1 MGKSTSYSQIFRKII
16 QTALLI
22 ALALAV
28 KSLSIMISF
37 MGAPGMRI
45 GFAQVF
51 SRMPALLFGPF
62 FGGLATGIVDVL
74 GYLIRPEGAYIPL
87 LTLTQIL
94 DGVLVGFIFKEV
106 KNAETKKIQNSMGIT
121 FISLGAI
128 GVINL
133 VISKFFAQSSIAL
146 ALNSMGKRK
155 DYLLLGL
162 VAVSRIGLLLLLLN
176 YGVQKKIPDSEIHKY
191 YLKVLLTFASVGIP
205 VTILNTY
212 ILILFIPGLSK
223 IGFAL
228 FLIPR
233 LLEEILMTVIIS
245 YITAFLLA
253 VYDRV
258 IYKKTSTQSSVV

>member
-1 MGKSTSYSQIFRKII
+1 LKKSSAQFFRRII

-28 KSLSIMISF
+28 RSLSVMITF

-45 GFAQVF
+45 SFAQVF

-74 GYLIRPEGAYIPL
+74 GYLIRPEGPYIPL

-94 DGVLVGFIFKEV
+94 DGVLIGFVFKEV
-106 KNAETKKIQNSMGIT
+106 KKAVTKKIQTTLWFVFIT
-121 FISLGAI
+121 I
-128 GVINL
+128 GVVGLFNL
-133 VISKFFAQSSIAL
+133 VISKFFAQSFIAL
-146 ALNSMGKRK
+146 ALDSMGKRK
-155 DYLLLGL
+155 DYMILGL
-162 VAVSRIGLLLLLLN
+162 IAVSVIGLLLLLLN
-176 YGVQKKIPDSEIHKY
+176 YVVRKRFPDSEIHKY
-191 YLKVLLTFASVGIP
+191 YLKVLLTYALVGIP

-212 ILILFIPGLSK
+212 ILVLFVPGLSN
-223 IGFAL
+223 IGFTL

-233 LLEEILMTVIIS
+233 LLEEIFMTVVIS
-245 YITAFLLA
+245 YITAFLLT

-258 IYKKTSTQSSVV
+258 IYKKHVIEEV

>member
-1 MGKSTSYSQIFRKII
+1 MRKSTSNSQIFRKII

-28 KSLSIMISF
+28 KSLSIMVSF

-87 LTLTQIL
+87 LTLTQVL

-106 KNAETKKIQNSMGIT
+106 KKAETKKIQTTMWIT
-121 FISLGAI
+121 FITLGVI
-128 GVINL
+128 GVVNL
-133 VISKFFAQSSIAL
+133 VISKFFARSSLAL
-146 ALNSMGKRK
+146 ALDSMGKRK
-155 DYLLLGL
+155 DYLIMGL
-162 VAVSRIGLLLLLLN
+162 VVVSMIGLLLMLLN
-176 YGVQKKIPDSEIHKY
+176 YRVQKKLPDSETHKY
-191 YLKVLLTFASVGIP
+191 YLKILITFALVGIP

-223 IGFAL
+223 IGFTL

-253 VYDRV
+253 VYDKV
-258 IYKKTSTQSSVV
+258 IYKKQVIEEV

>member
-1 MGKSTSYSQIFRKII
+1 MEKSTSQIFRKII
-16 QTALLI
+16 QTSLLI

-28 KSLSIMISF
+28 RSLSVMINF

-45 GFAQVF
+45 SFAQVF

-62 FGGLATGIVDVL
+62 FGGLATGTVDVL

-94 DGVLVGFIFKEV
+94 DGVLTGFIFREV
-106 KNAETKKIQNSMGIT
+106 KKVETKRIQTAMWFA
-121 FISLGAI
+121 FILI
-128 GVINL
+128 GVIGLVNL
-133 VISKFFAQSSIAL
+133 VVSKFYPQSHIAL
-146 ALNSMGKRK
+146 ALDSMGKRK
-155 DYLLLGL
+155 DYLIMGL
-162 VAVSRIGLLLLLLN
+162 VAVSMIGLILLLLN
-176 YGVQKKIPDSEIHKY
+176 FIVKKRFPDSDIHKY
-191 YLKVLLTFASVGIP
+191 YLKLLLTFGLVGIP
-205 VTILNTY
+205 ITILNTY
-212 ILILFIPGLSK
+212 ILILFIPGLSN
-223 IGFAL
+223 IGFTL

-233 LLEEILMTVIIS
+233 VLEEILMTVILS

>member
-1 MGKSTSYSQIFRKII
+1 MKKSSSQIIRKII

-22 ALALAV
+22 ALALAIR
-28 KSLSIMISF
+28 SLSVMISF

-45 GFAQVF
+45 SFAHVF

-74 GYLIRPEGAYIPL
+74 GYLIRPEGPYIPL

-94 DGVLVGFIFKEV
+94 DGVLAGFIFREV
-106 KNAETKKIQNSMGIT
+106 KKAETQKIQNTMWIT
-121 FISLGAI
+121 FISI
-128 GVINL
+128 GVIGVVNII
-133 VISKFFAQSSIAL
+133 ISKFYSQSSIAL
-146 ALNSMGKRK
+146 ALDSMGKRK

-162 VAVSRIGLLLLLLN
+162 VAVSVIGLLLLFLN
-176 YGVQKKIPDSEIHKY
+176 YVVKKRFPDSEVHKY
-191 YLKVLLTFASVGIP
+191 YLKVLLTFALVGIP
-205 VTILNTY
+205 VTTLNTY
-212 ILILFIPGLSK
+212 ILILFIPSLGK
-223 IGFAL
+223 IGFTL

-233 LLEEILMTVIIS
+233 ILEEILMTVIIS

-258 IYKKTSTQSSVV
+258 IYKKPVVEEGSI